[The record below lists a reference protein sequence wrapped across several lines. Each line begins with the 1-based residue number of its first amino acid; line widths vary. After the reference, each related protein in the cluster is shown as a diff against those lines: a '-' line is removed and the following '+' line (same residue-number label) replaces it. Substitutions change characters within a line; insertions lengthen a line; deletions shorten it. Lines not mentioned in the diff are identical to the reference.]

1 MLNLTELAED
11 LKAKTYW
18 QITPTEMEDS
28 QYLAMVLHG
37 LKRLF
42 IDTGRARQYN
52 VLNLTTLDDGS
63 YCYEGHFE
71 IDEEEY
77 IKICSQ
83 IDFFQKVQNAYNEKV
98 SYTTDALSVTNADKP
113 YANLKDTIANLE
125 NERRIVYFKMVR
137 FVLGEG

>member
-63 YCYEGHFE
+63 YCYEGSFE